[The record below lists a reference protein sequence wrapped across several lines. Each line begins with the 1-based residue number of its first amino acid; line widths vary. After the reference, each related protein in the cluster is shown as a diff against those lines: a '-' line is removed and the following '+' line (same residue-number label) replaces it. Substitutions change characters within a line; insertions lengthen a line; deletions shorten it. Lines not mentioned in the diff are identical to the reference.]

1 MGRNRKSIFA
11 QDIQH
16 SSYTKAEAEEIG
28 RIERELNGKCDNF
41 EPPTFLE
48 GNEIA
53 LAEFERLAEELY
65 EIGVLSNV
73 DNISLGMY
81 CQLYSTYVDCVRL
94 EKEQGLFTSYTNKG
108 GETNLVEAPWSK
120 LKRQTETQMINLSKQ
135 LGLTPVDRLKFINM
149 KKADKEEQDPLL
161 ALLKED

>member
-1 MGRNRKSIFA
+1 MGGRKSIFA
-11 QDIQH
+11 QDINH
-16 SSYTKAEAEEIG
+16 TSYTKAEAEE
-28 RIERELNGKCDNF
+28 RMEIERTLNGKCDNF

-53 LAEFERLAEELY
+53 LAEFERLAEELH

-94 EKEQGLFTSYTNKG
+94 ERENGSFQNYTNKG

-135 LGLTPVDRLKFINM
+135 LGLTPVDRLKFINI
-149 KKADKEEQDPLL
+149 KKADKEEKDPLL
-161 ALLKED
+161 TLLKED